1 MDPAGPV
8 HSRLLLVGLY
18 KMPSGLLAEVGS
30 WPIWQTAVL
39 SIGAQLLVVT
49 RPGWLG
55 LELKLPPPPPEE
67 VRHLTSPDQVEA
79 TTARSRKAAEKLTR
93 ASWRSGGAVGTE
105 ERAAAAAA
113 TTLVK
118 KENRPSNPNVPPV
131 TFLLINQEDNC
142 VS

>member
-55 LELKLPPPPPEE
+55 LERKLQPPPDE

-79 TTARSRKAAEKLTR
+79 TTARSRKAGEKLTR

-105 ERAAAAAA
+105 ERAAAVAA

-118 KENRPSNPNVPPV
+118 K
-131 TFLLINQEDNC
+131 
-142 VS
+142 

>member
-105 ERAAAAAA
+105 ERAAAAA

-118 KENRPSNPNVPPV
+118 KENRPSNPNVPRV

>member
-8 HSRLLLVGLY
+8 HSQLLLVGLY
-18 KMPSGLLAEVGS
+18 KMPSGLLAEVDS

-55 LELKLPPPPPEE
+55 LELKLPPPPPKE

-79 TTARSRKAAEKLTR
+79 TTAHSRKAAEKLTR
-93 ASWRSGGAVGTE
+93 ASWRSGGEVGTE
-105 ERAAAAAA
+105 ERAAAAA

-118 KENRPSNPNVPPV
+118 KENRPSYPNVPPV

>member
-1 MDPAGPV
+1 MLWRRVDPAGPV

-30 WPIWQTAVL
+30 WSIWQTAVL

-55 LELKLPPPPPEE
+55 LELKLLSPPSEE

-93 ASWRSGGAVGTE
+93 ACWRSGGAVGTE
-105 ERAAAAAA
+105 EREAAAA

-118 KENRPSNPNVPPV
+118 KKKIAPQIPM
-131 TFLLINQEDNC
+131 FLLSHFC
-142 VS
+142 

>member
-30 WPIWQTAVL
+30 WPIWQTAIL

-67 VRHLTSPDQVEA
+67 ERHLTSPDQVEA

-93 ASWRSGGAVGTE
+93 ASWRSGVAVGTE
-105 ERAAAAAA
+105 ERAAAAA

-118 KENRPSNPNVPPV
+118 KRKSPLKSQCSSCQI
-131 TFLLINQEDNC
+131 FAD
-142 VS
+142 

>member
-1 MDPAGPV
+1 MDPAGPI

-39 SIGAQLLVVT
+39 IIGAQLLVVT
-49 RPGWLG
+49 RPGWLRF
-55 LELKLPPPPPEE
+55 ELKLPPPPDE

-79 TTARSRKAAEKLTR
+79 TTARSRKVAEKLMR
-93 ASWRSGGAVGTE
+93 ASWRSSAAVGTE
-105 ERAAAAAA
+105 ERAAATAA